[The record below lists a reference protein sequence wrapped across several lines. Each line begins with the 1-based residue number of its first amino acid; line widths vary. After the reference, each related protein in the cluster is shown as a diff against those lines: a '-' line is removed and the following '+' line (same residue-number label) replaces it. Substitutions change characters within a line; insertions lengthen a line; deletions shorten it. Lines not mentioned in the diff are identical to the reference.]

1 MRPAAAQEFFG
12 KNSYAREPATSR
24 VPNGPS
30 HAPAGPTT
38 FGGARDGYAGP
49 TRRHSDP
56 WPIAQLQPFPA
67 ARETSMTRLRLGLI
81 GCGGMGS
88 RHAEGFDQLEDR
100 VRVTSAVDIELERAE
115 AVAGQFDAC
124 LATTDYEAVLDDVD
138 GVLIALPHRLHHPA
152 ARFFLDAGK
161 HVLLEKPMAT
171 TEEHC
176 LDLIKASE
184 RSNRVLMIAFV
195 MRFNPLVIRMKEL
208 LDERAYGDVFQVSIW
223 TEQYTRL
230 PAYPGLTTI
239 ASLGGGQL
247 FSHGCHYIDI
257 LLWYLGRP
265 IRGNHLGTNTGTP
278 WMEREGTSHVAI
290 EFEGG
295 ALGYH
300 FGTWGARGTKLGY
313 SFQAHCTEG
322 MLEIDFTN
330 GQLLA
335 HTNLRGEQRVASRTE
350 VLLDASAGIQP
361 GLNDAVR
368 VELGRDARVAELSHF
383 LEVHRSWAPA
393 ANRRPR

>member
-1 MRPAAAQEFFG
+1 
-12 KNSYAREPATSR
+12 
-24 VPNGPS
+24 
-30 HAPAGPTT
+30 
-38 FGGARDGYAGP
+38 
-49 TRRHSDP
+49 
-56 WPIAQLQPFPA
+56 
-67 ARETSMTRLRLGLI
+67 MTALRLGLI

-88 RHAEGFDQLEDR
+88 RHAEGFNQLKDR
-100 VRVTSAVDIELERAE
+100 VRVTAAVDIELERAE
-115 AVAGQFDAC
+115 AVADQFDAC
-124 LATTDYEAVLDDVD
+124 RAATDYQAVLDDVD

-176 LDLIKASE
+176 LDLIEASE
-184 RSNRVLMIAFV
+184 RSNRVLMTAYV
-195 MRFNPLVIRMKEL
+195 MRFNPLVVRMKEL
-208 LDERAYGDVFQVSIW
+208 LDRRAYGDVFQVSIW
-223 TEQYTRL
+223 TEQYTWLRG
-230 PAYPGLTTI
+230 YPGLTTV

-257 LLWYLGRP
+257 LLWFLGRP
-265 IRGNHLGTNTGTP
+265 VRGSHLGTNTGTP

-335 HTNLRGEQRVASRTE
+335 HTNLRGEQRGASRTE
-350 VLLDASAGIQP
+350 VLLDASACIQP

-368 VELGRDARVAELSHF
+368 VELGRVARVAELSHF
-383 LEVHRSWAPA
+383 LECIEAEHRPLTDGPGSLQGLRLIWRLYEAEEQGVVA
-393 ANRRPR
+393 DLKGLGLDEYRA

>member
-12 KNSYAREPATSR
+12 KNSYAHEPATSR

-30 HAPAGPTT
+30 HAPAGATT
-38 FGGARDGYAGP
+38 FGAARDGYAGP
-49 TRRHSDP
+49 TCRHSDP

-67 ARETSMTRLRLGLI
+67 ERGTSMTRLRLGLI
-81 GCGGMGS
+81 GCGGMGT
-88 RHAEGFDQLEDR
+88 RHAEGFYQLEDR
-100 VRVTSAVDIELERAE
+100 VRVTAAVDIELERAE
-115 AVAGQFDAC
+115 AVADQFDGCRA
-124 LATTDYEAVLDDVD
+124 ATDYEAVLDDVD

-184 RSNRVLMIAFV
+184 RSNRVLMTAYV
-195 MRFNPLVIRMKEL
+195 MRFNSLVIRMKEL
-208 LDERAYGDVFQVSIW
+208 LDERAFGEVFQVSIW

-278 WMEREGTSHVAI
+278 WMEREGNQPRRDRVRRRR
-290 EFEGG
+290 
-295 ALGYH
+295 
-300 FGTWGARGTKLGY
+300 ARLP
-313 SFQAHCTEG
+313 
-322 MLEIDFTN
+322 
-330 GQLLA
+330 
-335 HTNLRGEQRVASRTE
+335 LRH
-350 VLLDASAGIQP
+350 
-361 GLNDAVR
+361 
-368 VELGRDARVAELSHF
+368 LGRPRHEARLLVPGPL
-383 LEVHRSWAPA
+383 HRGHAGNRLHQRATTGAHEPA
-393 ANRRPR
+393 W